1 MPAEPKT
8 ILIVEDNE
16 ISMKLVVAVLELGQ
30 YRTLSAG
37 DAESGIRLARE
48 QIPDLILMDLQLPGI
63 DGISATAILKADA
76 TLRHIPVIALSGYG
90 SLDFGGPLGEIG
102 FSGLITKPIEVR
114 PFLETISGYLGGD
127 PGPLRPDQ
135 Q

>member
-1 MPAEPKT
+1 MPAESKT

-48 QIPDLILMDLQLPGI
+48 HIPDLILMDLQLPGM

-76 TLRHIPVIALSGYG
+76 KVRHIPVIALSGYG
-90 SLDFGGPLGEIG
+90 SLDFGGPPGETE
-102 FSGLITKPIEVR
+102 FSGFISKPIEVR
-114 PFLETISGYLGGD
+114 SFLATISGYLGGT
-127 PGPLRPDQ
+127 PGP
-135 Q
+135 